1 MNERKLFQKNSIK
14 IFKSK
19 KKIKIRPKTDKGITL
34 IALVISIIVM
44 LILAGVSI
52 NAVIGD
58 NGIITQAQNATY
70 MQSVAV
76 LEEYLNNFYVEHYEY
91 FEKANNKAE
100 ALEQYSES
108 SNWIWNPSK
117 YGYGAIGYIVNEDGN
132 ACYLINKQALPE
144 EIKNSLKGGD
154 AGDGTYSDYAR
165 MNDVYGVTGNLEVYY
180 CASGKDSILGI
191 SEDDLDRDDP
201 LREVLPAGSSIAKL
215 ITGDS
220 NKGLTAEDIK
230 SVKTLTIDS
239 TSGVSNLEELYV
251 LTSLEELILD
261 GVNLENLNG
270 ISNAIQLYYVQFKN
284 CTIDNYSNLGNVSKL
299 KYLYFYYSTSFENP
313 NNQIEILCSSD
324 KGIANANLSN
334 LQYFGIYGVVPN
346 TQTVANSNNT
356 HTKLTNI
363 EPLANLSDST
373 KKAVKYMY
381 LNNNS
386 LTSIESLSGFENI
399 YLLRVEQNKLLSLKG
414 CENMN
419 DLTYIH
425 SNNNNLGD
433 NEVYNEDLENNG
445 KNEQED
451 AISSLKNK
459 AKLYYVR
466 LENNTNLKWIGY
478 LENCTSIRYL
488 YLANNENF
496 INSEVSKIKEIYNT
510 CESQNRSIASKYN
523 ILLNSAE
530 RIDYTNLDLTDD
542 SIEIEAL
549 MNNTTCTQLNL
560 TGNSKLSNSKLQEVL
575 SSMPNLEFLKLY
587 GLTNLTDISFTNNVK
602 KLKELDLRGTNAI
615 DLSLLETNAL
625 ELKSIWLDNEN
636 IDLTKMQETI
646 SRLRRAGG
654 TNGCWNTYYVGLGI
668 TNVNLYKKLS
678 LCTDITRYERY
689 ITSGGAM
696 NVNLDLSNCKKLTYI
711 FSSCAKSSI
720 KIPSSCIEIVLDRE
734 SVPDVTNCEALEKFT
749 MNWAEWSQDDFN
761 SFCRQL
767 ASATKLKSFSLSATN
782 KNITSISE
790 IKNLKNSQITTLSF
804 NISTSSDLV
813 GAIEDITGV
822 EELKT
827 LTSLSINNHNISDI
841 SAMATLT
848 NLKSLSIQNNKVSN
862 IEAISNLKNLQ
873 TLNLYKNQISNLK
886 PLSELTNL
894 TYINLNNN
902 CIYDYST
909 ETDESG
915 SSVRYNNLEILAN
928 LNKKGAL
935 RTLHLANN
943 NGIIDWTPLSS
954 ITNWEA
960 HSGW

>member
-1 MNERKLFQKNSIK
+1 MNQYYVSHY
-14 IFKSK
+14 
-19 KKIKIRPKTDKGITL
+19 DTL
-34 IALVISIIVM
+34 PQ
-44 LILAGVSI
+44 
-52 NAVIGD
+52 D
-58 NGIITQAQNATY
+58 
-70 MQSVAV
+70 
-76 LEEYLNNFYVEHYEY
+76 
-91 FEKANNKAE
+91 ANNKVE
-100 ALEQYSES
+100 ALQSNIES
-108 SNWIWNPSK
+108 SSWFWMPKN
-117 YGYGAIGYIVNEDGN
+117 YGFGALNYVVTSDGQM
-132 ACYLINKQALPE
+132 CYFIDKSAFEANSNSN
-144 EIKNSLKGGD
+144 ISLKGGD

-466 LENNTNLKWIGY
+466 LENNTNLIIKTIQLSRGRGY
-478 LENCTSIRYL
+478 SYSTTSHSLLPVNGIIIRG
-488 YLANNENF
+488 
-496 INSEVSKIKEIYNT
+496 
-510 CESQNRSIASKYN
+510 
-523 ILLNSAE
+523 
-530 RIDYTNLDLTDD
+530 
-542 SIEIEAL
+542 
-549 MNNTTCTQLNL
+549 LNL
-560 TGNSKLSNSKLQEVL
+560 TRGVKHL
-575 SSMPNLEFLKLY
+575 FYYDLKF
-587 GLTNLTDISFTNNVK
+587 D
-602 KLKELDLRGTNAI
+602 
-615 DLSLLETNAL
+615 
-625 ELKSIWLDNEN
+625 
-636 IDLTKMQETI
+636 
-646 SRLRRAGG
+646 
-654 TNGCWNTYYVGLGI
+654 
-668 TNVNLYKKLS
+668 
-678 LCTDITRYERY
+678 
-689 ITSGGAM
+689 
-696 NVNLDLSNCKKLTYI
+696 
-711 FSSCAKSSI
+711 
-720 KIPSSCIEIVLDRE
+720 
-734 SVPDVTNCEALEKFT
+734 
-749 MNWAEWSQDDFN
+749 
-761 SFCRQL
+761 
-767 ASATKLKSFSLSATN
+767 
-782 KNITSISE
+782 
-790 IKNLKNSQITTLSF
+790 
-804 NISTSSDLV
+804 
-813 GAIEDITGV
+813 
-822 EELKT
+822 KT
-827 LTSLSINNHNISDI
+827 
-841 SAMATLT
+841 
-848 NLKSLSIQNNKVSN
+848 
-862 IEAISNLKNLQ
+862 
-873 TLNLYKNQISNLK
+873 
-886 PLSELTNL
+886 
-894 TYINLNNN
+894 
-902 CIYDYST
+902 
-909 ETDESG
+909 
-915 SSVRYNNLEILAN
+915 
-928 LNKKGAL
+928 
-935 RTLHLANN
+935 
-943 NGIIDWTPLSS
+943 
-954 ITNWEA
+954 
-960 HSGW
+960 